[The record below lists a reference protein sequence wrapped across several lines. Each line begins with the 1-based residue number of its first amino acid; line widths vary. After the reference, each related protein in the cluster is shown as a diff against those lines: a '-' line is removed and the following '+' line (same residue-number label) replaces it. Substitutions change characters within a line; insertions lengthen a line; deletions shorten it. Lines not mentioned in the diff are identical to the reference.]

1 MAYGIYLKLDQPQW
15 RNGDFSD
22 TNLLTG
28 TIYSNRGKTTAFSL
42 TGYTLNVLIYS
53 NYSSSAHFSKT
64 ATIVSA
70 SAGTWSYAVADGEMI
85 PPGVYL
91 IELDLTK
98 SGERM
103 STFPE
108 EFHVSASPIT

>member
-1 MAYGIYLKLDQPQW
+1 MAYGTYLKLDQSEW

-28 TIYSNRGKTTAFSL
+28 TIYSNKAKTTEFDL

-53 NYSSSAHFSKT
+53 NYSNSAHFSKT

-70 SAGTWSYAVADGEMI
+70 SAGTWSYAVAEGEMI
-85 PPGVYL
+85 PSGVYNL
-91 IELDLTK
+91 EVDLTK